1 MTSAR
6 KSSPNAHADP
16 VDKIAVDISIWL
28 RALFFGGAAE
38 ELIKM
43 ALTGKV
49 EILTTEAQFDDLATV
64 LRQRLGFSEAAIGE
78 VRRFVENATTLLPSP
93 AVPASGPAADI
104 SPLLQA
110 ARDSR
115 ASAIATSHA
124 SKLMGMADFEGI
136 PIVTVS

>member
-1 MTSAR
+1 MTSAK
-6 KSSPNAHADP
+6 KSTQKRQVSP
-16 VDKIAVDISIWL
+16 VDRIAVDISIWL
-28 RALFFGGAAE
+28 RALFFGGSAE

-49 EILTTEAQFDDLATV
+49 EILTTEVQFDHLAAV
-64 LRQRLGFSEAAIGE
+64 LRQKLGFSEAAIGE
-78 VRRFVENATTLLPSP
+78 VRRFMESATTLLPSP
-93 AVPASGPAADI
+93 AAPATGPAADI

-110 ARDSR
+110 ARDSQ